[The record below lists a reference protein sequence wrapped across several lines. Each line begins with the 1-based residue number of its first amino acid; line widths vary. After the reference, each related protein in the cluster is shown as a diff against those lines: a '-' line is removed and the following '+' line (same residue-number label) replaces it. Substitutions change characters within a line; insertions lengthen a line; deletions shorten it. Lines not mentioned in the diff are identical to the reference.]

1 MEKKEDL
8 INSENNQNSSPENE
22 ILNDDDGQEESPSS
36 LKSQLTE
43 AYSKHESLQSKYLR
57 TVADLDNLKKRS
69 IRDREEAIQRTRL
82 QLMEDLLPTIDA
94 FKIGMHEA
102 EKADPDG
109 PIVNGFK
116 MAINQM
122 QNVLEEYGLVCIE
135 GVGEDFNPKLH
146 EAISYEIGDKEDIV
160 LRVIRTG
167 YRLKDHLI
175 RPASVIVSQKESTNV
190 AS

>member
-8 INSENNQNSSPENE
+8 ISSENNQNSSPENE
-22 ILNDDDGQEESPSS
+22 ILNDDVGQEESPLS

-69 IRDREEAIQRTRL
+69 IRDREEAIQRARL
-82 QLMEDLLPTIDA
+82 QIMEDLLPTIDA
-94 FKIGMHEA
+94 FKIGMLEA

-122 QNVLEEYGLVCIE
+122 KNVLEEYGLVCIE

-175 RPASVIVSQKESTNV
+175 RPASVVVSQKESENA